1 MRSLRTTF
9 ATWCSQAGYDSAC
22 ISRWLGHKPVGM
34 AKKHYNKHK
43 MRRFEDAMLT
53 PTDPG
58 TVAPF
63 PKLPESVLGLA
74 EFWSGRRR

>member
-1 MRSLRTTF
+1 
-9 ATWCSQAGYDSAC
+9 
-22 ISRWLGHKPVGM
+22 M